1 MMEWAPLW
9 CFLFIDN
16 ATYAYTAAFGVAAF
30 DMLCLTYIQHKMG
43 KIQEWPKP
51 LDLIF
56 LCVFGLLTILAWIYQ
71 ESVETIELYS
81 GTAINAFLAIGF
93 FVSWLLGRP
102 VVRGYQVEKLG
113 EEKASHP
120 VMVHMASRMSV
131 MFTIAFSSA
140 ALISAIW
147 PESDW
152 AMLICNLTVGGA
164 LLTAYHFYPAYVKNN
179 TDEIAALYEDEI
191 AEWEAKHPEINFAG
205 ELA

>member
-1 MMEWAPLW
+1 MAKTFGSYLSLCIWIA
-9 CFLFIDN
+9 DN
-16 ATYAYTAAFGVAAF
+16 SG
-30 DMLCLTYIQHKMG
+30 MG
-43 KIQEWPKP
+43 LPGKCRDDRI
-51 LDLIF
+51 
-56 LCVFGLLTILAWIYQ
+56 VFRHRYQCILA
-71 ESVETIELYS
+71 L
-81 GTAINAFLAIGF
+81 GF

-152 AMLICNLTVGGA
+152 AFLICNLILGGA
-164 LLTAYHFYPAYVKNN
+164 LLTAYKIYPAFVKNN

>member
-1 MMEWAPLW
+1 MQRLSFFLYGLASYALFLGVFVYAVAFLGNFIVPNTIDAAPRVG
-9 CFLFIDN
+9 
-16 ATYAYTAAFGVAAF
+16 FGVA
-30 DMLCLTYIQHKMG
+30 
-43 KIQEWPKP
+43 
-51 LDLIF
+51 
-56 LCVFGLLTILAWIYQ
+56 LA
-71 ESVETIELYS
+71 V
-81 GTAINAFLAIGF
+81 NLALAVGF

-102 VVRGYQVEKLG
+102 VVRGYQVDKLG

-152 AMLICNLTVGGA
+152 AMLICNLIVGGA
-164 LLTAYHFYPAYVKNN
+164 FLTAYKIYPAYVKNN